1 MLCLWL
7 VAGGNNFSPRSP
19 QLPSIVVTGNES
31 ENKAKKQ
38 VKFLTEEPRAE
49 PQTENQNKMKKKV
62 GRTSSWSP
70 DLAVRKER
78 GKGKKKETEK
88 TKKSKVPPLKPE
100 LNTKRRN
107 SVPLENASVKPKL
120 SLKAKVGL
128 ILLLITQQVYFRKNL
143 PFFPSK
149 LIKHQKRRI
158 RMLGLRS
165 PRPLP

>member
-1 MLCLWL
+1 M

-19 QLPSIVVTGNES
+19 QLPSIVVSGNES

-38 VKFLTEEPRAE
+38 VKFLTEEPPHTGA
-49 PQTENQNKMKKKV
+49 QTENQNKMKKKMK
-62 GRTSSWSP
+62 RTSSWSP
-70 DLAVRKER
+70 DLAVTKER

-88 TKKSKVPPLKPE
+88 SKKSKVPPLKPE

-107 SVPLENASVKPKL
+107 SVPPENASVKPKL
-120 SLKAKVGL
+120 SLRAKVGL
-128 ILLLITQQVYFRKNL
+128 ILLAITEQVYFRKNL
-143 PFFPSK
+143 LFFPSK